1 MTSILIAITFLP
13 ENLLRFVR
21 LIIIL
26 LFILL
31 NLEINFKIIILHY
44 VFEENVIDHKTLYF
58 NDNKNNNIT
67 QRIQNNIP
75 NEEQHHAANIK
86 IRMEINK

>member
-26 LFILL
+26 LFTLL

-44 VFEENVIDHKTLYF
+44 VFEENIIDHKTLYF

-75 NEEQHHAANIK
+75 NEEQHHAANLK